1 MVRRLLYKAGAALWE
16 HSQCEMDWNGI
27 SSGVPMSNF
36 RSEKRGHFTVPCDGR
51 QDQGLEGRH
60 EKPVLTNKPV
70 AEGTLTTGLL
80 IPEIAARSLWQ
91 PQPLHFLKPKAK
103 ALRPDTRIGPS
114 NAAMIRMEICHATQ
128 ARVSL

>member
-1 MVRRLLYKAGAALWE
+1 MWRLLYKAGAALWE
-16 HSQCEMDWNGI
+16 HNRCEMAWNGI

-36 RSEKRGHFTVPCDGR
+36 RSEKRGHFTVPRDGR

-60 EKPVLTNKPV
+60 EEPVLTNKLV

-91 PQPLHFLKPKAK
+91 PQPLHFLKRKAK
-103 ALRPDTRIGPS
+103 ALNRALQCRHD
-114 NAAMIRMEICHATQ
+114 
-128 ARVSL
+128 